1 MGILLISLLASK
13 EGSSILITIM
23 PEPIQDVLDVRGALR
38 CVRFASG
45 EVGVVGPQGTVLL
58 VVGAFQQLAF
68 AEHGFLKARNRMGGE
83 GGADS
88 VHGRH
93 CVGDERGDERAEDV
107 GDADE
112 RVLFIDMKNGALY
125 ARMPELVRF
134 GDFEVAS
141 IGGYL
146 CTRTKTL
153 YEVQAIPAEAWHG
166 KGGAYLSLPYR
177 GEPDEGIRRRM
188 IWTPGRYQVCLLCG
202 DESGVYW
209 KMQVFEDHSLLVMD
223 DAGNYFHVK
232 KNTRARRVVKAHL
245 GQVNNDADRAMMA
258 HAVREIEERVAD
270 RQRRE
275 ATKAQREATKERE
288 RQMAMLVTAEPFSI
302 GNKWGLRSK
311 GRIVVPPIY
320 RRVRRPVGRYC
331 AIETCPGIWG
341 VMAVDGRVEVEA
353 RYEDVVV
360 HTDGTVDLTVRP
372 GKVITKKLP

>member
-1 MGILLISLLASK
+1 MQQ
-13 EGSSILITIM
+13 
-23 PEPIQDVLDVRGALR
+23 PIQEVLDVRGALR

-45 EVGVVGPQGTVLL
+45 EVGVVNAQGAVVLVAGP
-58 VVGAFQQLAF
+58 FQQLAF
-68 AEHGFLKARNRMGGE
+68 AENGFLMALNRSGGE
-83 GGADS
+83 GRAAG
-88 VHGRH
+88 VHGQH
-93 CVGDERGDERAEDV
+93 CVGDERGEAG
-107 GDADE
+107 GDPEAKA
-112 RVLFIDMKNGALY
+112 LFIDMKNGALY

-134 GDFEVAS
+134 GDFEVAC

-146 CTRTKTL
+146 CTRTLTL
-153 YEVQAIPAEAWHG
+153 YEVEAIPAEAWHG

-177 GEPDEGIRRRM
+177 GEPEERIRRRM

-223 DAGNYFHVK
+223 DAGRYFHAK
-232 KNTRARRVVKAHL
+232 KSTRSRRVVKVLL
-245 GQVNNDADRAMMA
+245 GQVENDADRAMMA

-275 ATKAQREATKERE
+275 ATKAQREATRERE
-288 RQMAMLVTAEPFSI
+288 RQMAMLVTAEPFNI

-372 GKVITKKLP
+372 GMVITKKLP

>member
-1 MGILLISLLASK
+1 M
-13 EGSSILITIM
+13 
-23 PEPIQDVLDVRGALR
+23 
-38 CVRFASG
+38 
-45 EVGVVGPQGTVLL
+45 
-58 VVGAFQQLAF
+58 
-68 AEHGFLKARNRMGGE
+68 
-83 GGADS
+83 
-88 VHGRH
+88 
-93 CVGDERGDERAEDV
+93 
-107 GDADE
+107 
-112 RVLFIDMKNGALY
+112 
-125 ARMPELVRF
+125 
-134 GDFEVAS
+134 
-141 IGGYL
+141 
-146 CTRTKTL
+146 
-153 YEVQAIPAEAWHG
+153 
-166 KGGAYLSLPYR
+166 
-177 GEPDEGIRRRM
+177 
-188 IWTPGRYQVCLLCG
+188 CLLCG

-209 KMQVFEDHSLLVMD
+209 KMQVFDDHSLLVMD